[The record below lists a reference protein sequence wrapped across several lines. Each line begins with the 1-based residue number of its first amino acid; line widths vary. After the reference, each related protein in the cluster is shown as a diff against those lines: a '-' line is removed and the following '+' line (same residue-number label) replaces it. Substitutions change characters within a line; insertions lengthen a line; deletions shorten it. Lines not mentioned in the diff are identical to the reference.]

1 MGGPVKPSAFAVLR
15 LMVNSIVVGC
25 SNTAR
30 GSSSPV
36 PIKGTGYWKV
46 LVTRWVRIV
55 SAAWRVIGTCGG
67 STDGSSTDAYRYSP
81 GYGCTTV
88 NATAINACAMH
99 AAVISTSAMHASA
112 TTTSIS
118 EGVS

>member
-1 MGGPVKPSAFAVLR
+1 VGGPVKPSAFAVLR
-15 LMVNSIVVGC
+15 LVVNSIVVGC

-46 LVTRWVRIV
+46 LVARWVRIV
-55 SAAWRVIGTCGG
+55 SAAWRVIGTCG
-67 STDGSSTDAYRYSP
+67 SSADGSSTDAYRHSP
-81 GYGCTTV
+81 GYGCTPV
-88 NATAINACAMH
+88 NATAINA
-99 AAVISTSAMHASA
+99 AVISTTAMHASA
-112 TTTSIS
+112 TASIS